1 MSYLVIRWDGKVAIN
16 RGATEIVVLRGLF
29 RTKVIQAL
37 VMRTA
42 QIKVA
47 DTFIWQIMHL

>member
-29 RTKVIQAL
+29 RTKVIQGIGHEDGT
-37 VMRTA
+37 V
-42 QIKVA
+42 KVSA
-47 DTFIWQIMHL
+47 TFIWQIMHL